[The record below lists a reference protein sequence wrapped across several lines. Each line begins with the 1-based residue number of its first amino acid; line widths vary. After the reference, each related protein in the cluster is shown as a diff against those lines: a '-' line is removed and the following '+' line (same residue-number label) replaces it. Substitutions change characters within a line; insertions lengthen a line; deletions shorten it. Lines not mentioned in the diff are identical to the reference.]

1 MSGKTHHG
9 LRPLGG
15 IFSSKERVKKGE
27 NDSLN
32 HKNRDDIKIVHSVIC
47 LLVHKMYRLFVH
59 QSVIQTW

>member
-9 LRPLGG
+9 LRSLGG

-47 LLVHKMYRLFVH
+47 L
-59 QSVIQTW
+59 